1 VIIGR
6 KQFVRRDEKGKLKMR
21 SVNIGSKKYTQVFAT
36 DEPGAGGANHKY
48 EILHIGENETK
59 PTIAELEALL
69 HSAPSPVRILP
80 TGKVADILG
89 SISFQKGPIKEVGVN
104 GVMNEDLIAM
114 VIDRLQSF
122 QESDYKCR
130 ENAVAI
136 TKLEEA
142 LMWLRKRTQDRENRG
157 VEGTHTV

>member
-1 VIIGR
+1 
-6 KQFVRRDEKGKLKMR
+6 MR
-21 SVNIGSKKYTQVFAT
+21 TLNIGSKKYTKVEAT
-36 DEPGAGGANHKY
+36 DEKEFNANHSY
-48 EILHIGENETK
+48 QVFTSHIPN
-59 PTIAELEALL
+59 AVLQ
-69 HSAPSPVRILP
+69 V
-80 TGKVADILG
+80 VN
-89 SISFQKGPIKEVGVN
+89 FQKGPIKEVGVN

-142 LMWLRKRTQDRENRG
+142 LMWLRKRTQDREDRG
-157 VEGTHTV
+157 VEGTNVV

>member
-1 VIIGR
+1 MPDTLPETKSRV
-6 KQFVRRDEKGKLKMR
+6 L
-21 SVNIGSKKYTQVFAT
+21 NIGSKKYTKVEAT
-36 DEPGAGGANHKY
+36 DEKAYNANHFF
-48 EILHIGENETK
+48 LVTTTDQTK
-59 PTIAELEALL
+59 PTEI
-69 HSAPSPVRILP
+69 V
-80 TGKVADILG
+80 GQVQ
-89 SISFQKGPIKEVGVN
+89 FQKGPIKEVGVN

-122 QESDYKCR
+122 QESEYKCR

-142 LMWLRKRTQDRENRG
+142 LMWLRKRTQDREDRG